1 MGTNRFI
8 TGKTKFLVWATYLLG
23 LHMVTSQNQI
33 TFRQLSV
40 KDGLSQNSAI
50 SIAQDSTGYLWIATQ
65 DGLNK
70 YDGREFN
77 IHPFKFVDITK
88 TDYSHLGKIY
98 RDKEGGLWVI
108 PLDKKLYK
116 LNPQKNIFEIFPGLE
131 DVSVL
136 FQDETLTYWVGTYS
150 KGVYQFDPRNGSSK
164 KVLSGNEFNGPIYT
178 ISSDNKGT
186 IVMATDGQLI
196 EFDKKSQS
204 FSHVRF
210 KDYYGE
216 DIIGNFS
223 DMVTDSQGRQWI
235 STFGDGLYF
244 RNGSERILQR
254 VSHLTFTDPLPANL
268 NILDIHLDK
277 KQRLW
282 VATYGRGLYL
292 LDFEKKSISHFNADK
307 NNPRAIHYNDILCIY
322 EDNSGTLWFGTDG
335 GGISYYDE
343 FLEKFNS
350 FTNNQ
355 TPEGI
360 NIDVVRSITTD
371 HKGAVWIGTSGK
383 GLTQYEPGNNSWQTF
398 TTGTASD
405 NGITSNRIMSL
416 LVDDDG
422 DLWIGTQEDG
432 LILRDTIGNFRPFNT
447 TSKIPLSAHTVWN
460 IFKDR
465 NNTIWLGTRENGL
478 IQFDK
483 NKGVVKQL
491 VTDPKD
497 SNSLPSNNVRV
508 ITEDPNGKLW
518 IGTEEDGIARYD
530 PTLNTFERFYQ
541 DSGSNSYTNNSI
553 KALYYS
559 PNGMLWIGTNGG
571 GLNALDTTE
580 EKFYRYTTEDGLA
593 NNVIYAIL
601 PDAQG
606 SLWLSSNRGITKF
619 TPNPNMTTQPIV
631 INYSNYDGLATEFN
645 TGAYHIGKDG
655 TLYFGGLDG
664 FYWFRPEDIR
674 ENQILA
680 KTSITD
686 FGVLGKSTP
695 MVSGTRLKYNQNTLS
710 FSFSSL
716 QYSLPEKNEYQYRLV
731 NHDEDW
737 VYSGNINMVRYAQLP
752 PNDYIFQVKSSNYDG
767 VWNEQPTSFAFTI
780 AQPWYWSTWSRIVYG
795 LLLLAAIYGIYTYL
809 KWRLRMKLNLQL
821 KEEEAQRLKRLND
834 FKSKLYT
841 DISHEFRTPLTL
853 ISGPVDAKLAEG
865 KLSESDY
872 TNFSMIKRNTNRLIA
887 LVDQLLHLAKL
898 EKGKLRLK
906 VTNGNLGLFLGMIA
920 TSFEYKAE
928 SRNMRYE
935 IDIEDLNDAWYDED
949 AVEKI
954 VANLLSNALKYGK
967 ENGLCRF
974 YAHKKEGKAH
984 IGVENTVVDTLD
996 IDFNQIFD
1004 RFYQKDEFAEG
1015 AGVGLAL
1022 VKELVQLYKGE
1033 ISVGLEGEDIIHFKV
1048 ILPTERADFKK
1059 KDLLTSVAEKV
1070 ETQTTV
1076 TIDAVD
1082 EPEASAMQQEG
1093 SDERPLV
1100 LVVEDHKE
1108 VRQFLTS
1115 VWKHRYQMYEANNGK
1130 EGIEKALQIVPD
1142 LIITDVRMP
1151 LCNGITLCN
1160 TLKTDERTSHI
1171 PIILLTAGAGEED
1184 ELLGLQSGAD
1194 DFITKPFKLR
1204 PLQTRV
1210 ENLIANRRALRNRY
1224 SQEVVLKAKDIA
1236 ITPTDE
1242 LFLNKVQKVL
1252 DDHLADPAFNA
1263 KKFASLVG
1271 MSRMQ
1276 LHRKLQ
1282 TYTGLSTTEFIRSQR
1297 LKQAAHILRT
1307 SDATINEVAY
1317 TVGFNT
1323 PSYFIK
1329 CFKETY
1335 KKTPAEFVQTTE

>member
-1 MGTNRFI
+1 MGINWFI
-8 TGKTKFLVWATYLLG
+8 TGKVKIVVWAFCLLG
-23 LHMVTSQNQI
+23 LQLVTSQNQI
-33 TFRQLSV
+33 SFRQLSV

-88 TDYSHLGKIY
+88 TEYSNLGKIY
-98 RDKEGGLWVI
+98 RDKEGGLWTI

-116 LNPQKNIFEIFPGLE
+116 LNPKKNIFEMYPDLE
-131 DVSVL
+131 DVSIV
-136 FQDETLTYWVGTYS
+136 FQDEDLTFWIGTYS
-150 KGVYQFDPRNGSSK
+150 KGVYKFDSKSADPK
-164 KVLSGNEFNGPIYT
+164 KVLSEKEFNGPIYT
-178 ISSDNKGT
+178 ISTDKQGN
-186 IVMATDGQLI
+186 IVMITNGQLI
-196 EFDKKSQS
+196 IFNKISQR
-204 FSHVRF
+204 FSYARF
-210 KDYYGE
+210 KDYNGDE
-216 DIIGNFS
+216 IDANFS
-223 DMVTDSQGRQWI
+223 DMVADRQGRQWI

-244 RNGSERILQR
+244 RNGSEKMLQR
-254 VSHLTFTDPLPANL
+254 ISNLTFTDPLPSNL

-277 KQRLW
+277 KGRLW
-282 VATYGRGLYL
+282 LATYGRGLYM
-292 LDFEKKSISHFNADK
+292 LDFEKNSISHFNADK
-307 NNPRAIHYNDILCIY
+307 NNPRAVHYNDILCIY

-343 FLEKFNS
+343 YLEKFNS

-360 NIDVVRSITTD
+360 HIDVVRSITTD
-371 HKGAVWIGTSGK
+371 PKGAVWIGTSGK
-383 GLTQYEPGNNSWQTF
+383 GLTQYDPQNNSWQTF
-398 TTGTASD
+398 TTGTAGK

-416 LVDDDG
+416 LVDTDG

-432 LILRDTIGNFRPFNT
+432 LILRNLERDLIQFNPN
-447 TSKIPLSAHTVWN
+447 SKIPLAAHTIWD
-460 IFKDR
+460 IFKDS
-465 NNTIWLGTRENGL
+465 NNSIWLGTRENGL

-483 NKGVVKQL
+483 NKGVIRQF

-497 SNSLPSNNVRV
+497 TNSLPSNNIRV
-508 ITEDPNGKLW
+508 ITEDTSGNLW

-530 PTLNTFERFYQ
+530 PTLDSFKRFYQ
-541 DSGSNSYTNNSI
+541 NSSSNAYTSNSI
-553 KALYYS
+553 KTLYFS

-571 GLNALDTTE
+571 GLNALDITKGE
-580 EKFYRYTTEDGLA
+580 FYRYTTENGLA

-619 TPNPNMTTQPIV
+619 TPSENLASSPTV
-631 INYSNYDGLATEFN
+631 INYSNYDGLAKEFN

-674 ENQILA
+674 ENQTVA
-680 KTSITD
+680 KTSITGFD
-686 FGVLGKSTP
+686 VLGESTP
-695 MVSGTRLKYNQNTLS
+695 MDTGTVLNHDQNTLS

-716 QYSLPEKNEYQYRLV
+716 QYALPEKNEYQYRLV

-737 VYSGNINMVRYAQLP
+737 VYSGNMNTVRYTQLP
-752 PNDYIFQVKSSNYDG
+752 PNDYTFQVKSSNYDG
-767 VWNEQPTSFAFTI
+767 VWNEQPSSFSFTI
-780 AQPWYWSTWSRIVYG
+780 AQPWYWTAWAKMVYG
-795 LLLLAAIYGIYTYL
+795 LLVLAVIYGIYTYL
-809 KWRLRMKLNLQL
+809 KWRWKMKLDLQL
-821 KEEEAQRLKRLND
+821 KEEESQRLKRLND

-865 KLSESDY
+865 KLSESDF
-872 TNFSMIKRNTNRLIA
+872 TNLTMIKRNTNRLIS

-906 VTNGNLGLFLGMIA
+906 VVNGNLGLFLGMLA
-920 TSFEYKAE
+920 TSFKYRAE
-928 SRNMRYE
+928 SKNIRYE
-935 IDIEDLNDAWYDED
+935 IDIEEMDDVWYDDD

-967 ENGLCRF
+967 ENGRCRF
-974 YAHKKEGKAH
+974 YAHKKEGAVH
-984 IGVENTVVDTLD
+984 MGVKNTAAETVD
-996 IDFNQIFD
+996 IDFDKLFH
-1004 RFYQKDEFAEG
+1004 RFYQKDEYAEG
-1015 AGVGLAL
+1015 SGVGLAL

-1033 ISVGLEGEDIIHFKV
+1033 ITVGIEGEDLIHFQV
-1048 ILPTERADFKK
+1048 ILPTDRAAFKN
-1059 KDLLTSVAEKV
+1059 KDLLPSVS
-1070 ETQTTV
+1070 ETGETATTTTNV
-1076 TIDAVD
+1076 PVD
-1082 EPEASAMQQEG
+1082 EAMEPTLQQKG
-1093 SDERPLV
+1093 SDELPLI
-1100 LVVEDHKE
+1100 LVVEDQKE
-1108 VRQFLTS
+1108 VRQFLAS
-1115 VWKHRYQMYEANNGK
+1115 VWKDRYQMFEAKNGK
-1130 EGIEKALQIVPD
+1130 EGIDMALEIVPD

-1151 LCNGITLCN
+1151 ICNGIELCN
-1160 TLKTDERTSHI
+1160 KLKTDERTSHI

-1184 ELLGLQSGAD
+1184 ELKGLQSGAD
-1194 DFITKPFKLR
+1194 DFITKPFKLSI
-1204 PLQTRV
+1204 LQTRV
-1210 ENLIANRRALRNRY
+1210 ENLINSRKALRSHY
-1224 SQEVVLKAKDIA
+1224 SQEVVLEAKDIA

-1242 LFLNKVQKVL
+1242 VFLNKVQQVL
-1252 DDHLADPAFNA
+1252 DDQLANSKFNA

-1297 LKQAAHILRT
+1297 LKQAVHILKN

-1329 CFKETY
+1329 CFKEAY
-1335 KKTPAEFVQTTE
+1335 KKTPAEYLQSTN